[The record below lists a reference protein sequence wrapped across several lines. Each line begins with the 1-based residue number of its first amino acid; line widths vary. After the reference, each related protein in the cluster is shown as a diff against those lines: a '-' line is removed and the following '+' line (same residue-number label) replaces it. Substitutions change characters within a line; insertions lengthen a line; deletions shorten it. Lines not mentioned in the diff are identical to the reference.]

1 MLVFSPFLAYYVLKK
16 FMADEKAVADVE
28 YDDDGKPI
36 VVAPDKTNEGGEAIN
51 TEKEDGKDIDI
62 DKGDFD
68 DTIVPEIPVR
78 KSVAE
83 HIIAR
88 KNKQIEKLKSNAA
101 KPSTD
106 PDEDDYVPPADDD
119 DDDSGLSDDAR
130 SAVDKVIDK
139 KIAPL
144 LKKVIGDVDENEL
157 KDLFSSEPEAKKYEK
172 HIRAYMGHE
181 AYKGVSPSVI
191 FHHLAFSNAQAVGAK
206 RKNAADLEAGQ
217 SKGAGRTIKP
227 KGSGASGL
235 PSAEDIDSMSESEF
249 ETMQNDV
256 LQGKYLSR

>member
-1 MLVFSPFLAYYVLKK
+1 
-16 FMADEKAVADVE
+16 MADEKTVADVE

-36 VVAPDKTNEGGEAIN
+36 VVVPDKTNEGVKDVID
-51 TEKEDGKDIDI
+51 TENKDNKELDTDKD
-62 DKGDFD
+62 DFD

-88 KNKQIEKLKSNAA
+88 KNKQIEKLKSKAEL
-101 KPSTD
+101 PPVD
-106 PDEDDYVPPADDD
+106 PEDEYVPPADDD

-191 FHHLAFSNAQAVGAK
+191 FHHLAFSNAQAIGAK
-206 RKNAADLEAGQ
+206 RKNAADLEANQ

-235 PSAEDIDSMSESEF
+235 PSAEDIDSMSETEF

-256 LQGKYLSR
+256 LQGKYLTR